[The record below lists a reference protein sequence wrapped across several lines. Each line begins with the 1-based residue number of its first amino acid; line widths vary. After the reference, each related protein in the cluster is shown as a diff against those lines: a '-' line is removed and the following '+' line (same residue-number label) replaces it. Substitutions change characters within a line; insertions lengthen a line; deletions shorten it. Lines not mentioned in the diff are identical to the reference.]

1 MKIFFILLFL
11 INTVFSMELT
21 DDAKINFCIK
31 QANHSIISLKTYCE
45 HNKIGNCD
53 FFNLNNEKLY
63 EHCKNLSAKVSKEKI
78 EKYLIKQNKYLTYML
93 SKQRNIN
100 D

>member
-1 MKIFFILLFL
+1 MKIFLILLFL

-63 EHCKNLSAKVSKEKI
+63 EHCKNLSAKVNKEKVK
-78 EKYLIKQNKYLTYML
+78 EYLKNKNKFLMSM
-93 SKQRNIN
+93 SKTKLK
-100 D
+100 